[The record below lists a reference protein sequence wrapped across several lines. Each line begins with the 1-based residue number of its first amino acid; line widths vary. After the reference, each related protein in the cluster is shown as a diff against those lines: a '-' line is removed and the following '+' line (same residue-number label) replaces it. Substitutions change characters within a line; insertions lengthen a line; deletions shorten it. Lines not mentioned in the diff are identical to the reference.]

1 MPGVS
6 RMRVAGRVPELAARP
21 AALVVAALTLLAL
34 SGCGTSGA
42 KRPVTEVTARADSSG
57 VQTVTVEAHSY
68 YFEPSR
74 VVVQAGKPVDLT
86 IRFKS
91 FFTPHNLTCSH
102 ADAGI
107 QVDKS
112 AGFMSFKKT
121 KRIRFT
127 PTVPGEYPF
136 HCGVGSHMMKG
147 MTGTLVVR

>member
-1 MPGVS
+1 MSRLS
-6 RMRVAGRVPELAARP
+6 RMRVA
-21 AALVVAALTLLAL
+21 AALALLAL

-42 KRPVTEVTARADSSG
+42 KIPVTEVTAQPNSSG
-57 VQTVTVEAHSY
+57 VQAVTIEAHSY
-68 YFEPSR
+68 YFKPSR

-86 IRFKS
+86 IQFKS
-91 FFTPHNLTCSH
+91 FFTPHNLTCAH

-107 QVDKS
+107 EIDKS

-121 KRIRFT
+121 KHVQFT
-127 PTVPGEYPF
+127 PTVPGEYAF